1 MKKPYTRSC
10 HCGKV
15 RFEADIDL
23 NAGTGK
29 CNCSICTKTR
39 TWEVILAPNA
49 FRLIS
54 GNADLSDYQFGSKSV
69 HHLFCRYCGVRP
81 YLRGQIEALGGDFLR
96 GQSRLS

>member
-1 MKKPYTRSC
+1 MKNPYTGNC

-39 TWEVILAPNA
+39 SWAVTVILAPNA

-54 GNADLSDYQFGSKSV
+54 GDADLSDYQFGSNSV
-69 HHLFCRYCGVRP
+69 HHLFCKHCGLRP
-81 YLRGQIEALGGDFLR
+81 YLRGQIEALGGDF
-96 GQSRLS
+96 